1 MGVPHGLLVAG
12 AIGLI
17 AVAPCLVCLL
27 LISADE
33 ILERVGRAVRRIVR
47 RRRRDQPARGGRWTE
62 TRLGRRWQLSRL
74 GRGIHEATAGE
85 RHAPAC
91 PPIEQVAGDLRRLNR
106 LRGGIAL
113 RSPVWFNAVQRA
125 YDEGLRVACRQLGVD
140 EFLDDLAGADLELE
154 RMRLEGEL
162 ERAGLVLRDAGAQQ
176 R

>member
-1 MGVPHGLLVAG
+1 MGVLHGLLVAG

-33 ILERVGRAVRRIVR
+33 ILERTWRFIR
-47 RRRRDQPARGGRWTE
+47 RRLRRKQRSTLGGRWTE

-74 GRGIHEATAGE
+74 GRGVEEFTAGE
-85 RHAPAC
+85 RPMPSC

-125 YDEGLRVACRQLGVD
+125 YDEGLRTACRQLAVEEHLDELHGV
-140 EFLDDLAGADLELE
+140 DLELE
-154 RMRLEGEL
+154 RLRLEGEL
-162 ERAGLVLRDAGAQQ
+162 QRAGLVLRDAGAQQ